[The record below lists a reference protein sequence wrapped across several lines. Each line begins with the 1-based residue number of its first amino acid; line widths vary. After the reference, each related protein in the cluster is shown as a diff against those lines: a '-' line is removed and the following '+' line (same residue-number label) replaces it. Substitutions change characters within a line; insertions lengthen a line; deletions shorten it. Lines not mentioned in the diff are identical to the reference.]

1 MHKGAINPEAI
12 FTLNKKLL
20 KGILGQQEETKG
32 EEKRDHWQCY
42 VEFKKKVYATAVR
55 KVFPSGQWRS
65 EPAKAGYKE
74 NKEYCSKSAS
84 KKGPY
89 FELGE
94 FAVRGKSNKLV
105 EIEGRVKEGVTERE
119 LWQEYFPTMVIHHRG
134 ICRGIQMLQTPQDVA
149 LFTQDKFPW
158 TEEHK
163 LDWSKTIILWGE
175 SGIGKTQW
183 ALSFFKKPLLVS
195 EKDQLG
201 LFDNSYDGII
211 FDDMSFVGDSESK
224 KGAWSVG
231 NQIHLV
237 DQDNNRAIRIRYQ
250 DANIPAHTKKIITT
264 NIDQGWVVALDEKAI
279 LRRVQV
285 VNLKRFVF

>member
-12 FTLNKKLL
+12 FALNKKLL

-89 FELGE
+89 FELGV
-94 FAVRGKSNKLV
+94 FAVRGKANKLV
-105 EIEGRVKEGVTERE
+105 EIEARVKEGVTERE
-119 LWQEYFPTMVIHHRG
+119 LWREFFPTMVIHHRG
-134 ICRGIQMLQTPQDVA
+134 ISRGIIMLQQTDDVA
-149 LFTQDKFPW
+149 EFKKEQFPW

-163 LDWSKTIILWGE
+163 LDWTKTQIFWGE

-183 ALSFFKKPLLVS
+183 ALSLFKKPLLVS
-195 EKDQLG
+195 HIDQLSG
-201 LFDNSYDGII
+201 FDKSYDGII
-211 FDDMSFVGDSESK
+211 FDDMNFTGNAHG
-224 KGAWSVG
+224 KGEWPIGS
-231 NQIHLV
+231 QIHLV
-237 DQDNNRAIRIRYQ
+237 DQDNNRNIHIRYEI
-250 DANIPAHTKKIITT
+250 ANIPAHTKKVLTT
-264 NIDQGWVVALDEKAI
+264 NTKDGWVVALDDAAVR
-279 LRRVQV
+279 RRVAV
-285 VNLKRFVF
+285 TELKRFVF